1 MPRTFRTGKRLKRLQ
16 ILAYILLTLEVAF
29 FYLVYLYILADS
41 YPQLA
46 GTFLLTVFLLIE
58 CGIIFAARL
67 FFEKYREKVSCTVDE
82 TGVTIRSLLGTL
94 TMPWEDFEAV
104 DNRVF
109 GGRHP
114 CPIRFTVKG
123 KEFMPNQYLQDIAV
137 LDTLILDKIRGRVA
151 VSEDVEKALEAYRT
165 LKV

>member
-1 MPRTFRTGKRLKRLQ
+1 MPRTFRVGKRLQRLQ
-16 ILAYILLTLEVAF
+16 ILAYIMLTLEVAF

-41 YPQLA
+41 YPQFA
-46 GTFLLTVFLLIE
+46 GTFLLMVFLIIE
-58 CGIIFAARL
+58 CAIIFCTRL

-82 TGVTIRSLLGTL
+82 KGVTIRNMLGSL

-123 KEFMPNQYLQDIAV
+123 REFMPNQYLQDIAV
-137 LDTLILDKIRGRVA
+137 LDTLILDKIRGQVT
-151 VSEDVEKALEAYRT
+151 VSEDVEKALEAYRV